1 MQFCVRFFVR
11 YVNGTTLTLFKR
23 KTNACIFQGL
33 IELPSIY
40 LWMEMKN
47 TRQLI
52 KIVCLVVIISSC
64 GGSDRKQIPVRGDE
78 GTEIGILNNAV
89 QDSRGGTKELLSRA
103 RYLHSN
109 SHFDEALADLFLILQ
124 KDSTHLQAHHLLAE
138 VYLETYQSQL
148 ALRTMER
155 ASKLYPDSIHTFL
168 KLAEY
173 QLILKQ
179 YDQSAESIGKVMQLD
194 PQNAEGLFLLGL
206 NYKEQGERE
215 KAIAALQT
223 AVEINPDLTDAWLIL
238 GNYMEQINSS
248 LAGQY
253 YDNAVL
259 VSPNNIAAL
268 HSKAFY
274 LQNEDRIDE
283 AIELYETIITID
295 SSYADA
301 YLNVGILH
309 ILSEDVPLAL
319 DQFNALIRVDSTN
332 EFAHFYV
339 GRSWELL
346 GDKIKAKQAYEE
358 ALRWSPSMRRAR
370 EALESLENQ

>member
-1 MQFCVRFFVR
+1 VYAF
-11 YVNGTTLTLFKR
+11 LLE
-23 KTNACIFQGL
+23 A
-33 IELPSIY
+33 SIY
-40 LWMEMKN
+40 LYMQMKIQE
-47 TRQLI
+47 QLLMFVFI
-52 KIVCLVVIISSC
+52 AVILSSC
-64 GGSDRKQIPVRGDE
+64 GGSDRNKIPVRTGSD
-78 GTEIGILNNAV
+78 TEIERLNSAV
-89 QDSRGGTKELLSRA
+89 QGSRGGTTELLTRA
-103 RYLHSN
+103 KYLHSKSN
-109 SHFDEALADLFLILQ
+109 FDEALADLFLILK

-179 YDQSAESIGKVMQLD
+179 YDQSRESIGRVMQLD
-194 PQNAEGLFLLGL
+194 PQNADGLFLLGL
-206 NYKEQGERE
+206 NYKEQDERE
-215 KAIAALQT
+215 KAIAAFQS

-238 GNYMEQINSS
+238 GNYMEQINNS

-253 YDNAVL
+253 YDNAVR
-259 VSPNNIAAL
+259 VSPDNIAAL

-283 AIELYETIITID
+283 AIELYQTILTID

-301 YLNVGILH
+301 YLNSGILH
-309 ILSEDVPLAL
+309 ILREEVPLAL
-319 DQFNALIRVDSTN
+319 DQFNALIGVDSTN
-332 EFAHFYV
+332 ELAHFYI

-346 GDKIKAKQAYEE
+346 GDKIKAKQAYRQ
-358 ALRWSPSMRRAR
+358 AIRWSPSMKKAQ
-370 EALESLENQ
+370 EALELLEIQ